1 MSRFVTPLSLVIF
14 LGLLPPV
21 QGDDARSPAGKS
33 APLQLPAAL
42 GSHMALPRA
51 MPVPVWGKAAPAEEI
66 AVEFSGLRKTIAA
79 DDAGN
84 WKVTLDPLAVSSES
98 RTMTNTASSGVDVL
112 VRAATSQGIGR
123 PDRTHREGMPP
134 SLPAADPGSDRFRC
148 GGRESNFLAARPP
161 HSPTPVPVLTVS
173 GAADAKAN
181 SHRTSETEK

>member
-42 GSHMALPRA
+42 GSHMVMPRD
-51 MPVPVWGKAAPAEEI
+51 MPVPVWGTAAPSAEI
-66 AVEFSGLRKTIAA
+66 TVEFSGVRKTTAA

-134 SLPAADPGSDRFRC
+134 SLPAAAETVRAGI
-148 GGRESNFLAARPP
+148 GGGERGGHAFTMSPIGTSNSL
-161 HSPTPVPVLTVS
+161 
-173 GAADAKAN
+173 
-181 SHRTSETEK
+181 

>member
-42 GSHMALPRA
+42 GSHMVMPRD
-51 MPVPVWGKAAPAEEI
+51 MPVPVWGTAAPSAEI
-66 AVEFSGLRKTIAA
+66 TVEFSGLRKTTAA

-148 GGRESNFLAARPP
+148 GGRESNFLAALTPMKQIALM
-161 HSPTPVPVLTVS
+161 SFIGPTDIRAFGPI
-173 GAADAKAN
+173 
-181 SHRTSETEK
+181 